1 MRSLHYE
8 KSFKLF
14 IVLWTTGKVNE
25 YGNYIDIQVW
35 DGTTIRYAHQQQSSF
50 VQVGDEVSAGQQI
63 GLVGST
69 GYCAP
74 RGYTHLHFQIF
85 GFPAGKSVDDY
96 YLF

>member
-1 MRSLHYE
+1 MRSLHHE

-14 IVLWTTGKVNE
+14 IVLWITGKVNE

-50 VQVGDEVSAGQQI
+50 VQVGDVVSAGQQI

-69 GYCAP
+69 GYCMP